1 MKKLYARHFQS
12 VTMKVD
18 AGLRFEL
25 SARQALGQTTIKGS
39 KRWRD
44 NRTPYVPKERWLLTG
59 G

>member
-1 MKKLYARHFQS
+1 
-12 VTMKVD
+12 MKVD

-59 G
+59 R